1 MTIQNCKKKIKL
13 DKSIRSLLCL
23 FVVILTPLLLTAC
36 DQLNPSAS
44 VKTPPNIVIIF
55 TDDMGYADI
64 NPFNVAELHT
74 PNLDTMAAEGAVF
87 TDFYVAQPVCSASR
101 AALLTGSYSN
111 RVGVQGAFFPN
122 TGVGLALS
130 EITMAEMLKTQ
141 GYSTGHFGKWHLGD
155 NPKFMPNN
163 QGFDSFFGIPF
174 SNDMW
179 PRHPLQERFNFSAL
193 QLYDNESV
201 IEELHD
207 QSDLTQRLT
216 KRSVAFIK
224 ENKDNPFFL
233 YLAHPQPHTPLFAS
247 AAFRGITGKGLY
259 ADVIAE
265 LDWSVGEILNTL
277 KDEGLDDNTLV
288 IFTSDNGPWL
298 SFGNHAGSAEPFR
311 EGKNTTFE
319 GGVREPFIIRWPE
332 QIPAGYKS
340 DTPLMSIDLFPTLA
354 RLAGAEL
361 PEQKIDG
368 LNVWSI
374 LSGQSQDSPHEAYFF
389 YFADNELQGVRY
401 QDWKLVYPHSYEG
414 VNPQTA
420 GQDGVMGS
428 YQPLSVESIALY
440 NLDNDPGETIDV
452 SADHPDVIATIELL
466 ADEMRADLGD
476 SLQGLEGSGRRPV
489 GVVGEG

>member
-1 MTIQNCKKKIKL
+1 M
-13 DKSIRSLLCL
+13 DRGY
-23 FVVILTPLLLTAC
+23 PLVTM
-36 DQLNPSAS
+36 P
-44 VKTPPNIVIIF
+44 VPPNLF
-55 TDDMGYADI
+55 
-64 NPFNVAELHT
+64 E
-74 PNLDTMAAEGAVF
+74 
-87 TDFYVAQPVCSASR
+87 
-101 AALLTGSYSN
+101 
-111 RVGVQGAFFPN
+111 
-122 TGVGLALS
+122 
-130 EITMAEMLKTQ
+130 
-141 GYSTGHFGKWHLGD
+141 
-155 NPKFMPNN
+155 
-163 QGFDSFFGIPF
+163 
-174 SNDMW
+174 
-179 PRHPLQERFNFSAL
+179 
-193 QLYDNESV
+193 
-201 IEELHD
+201 
-207 QSDLTQRLT
+207 
-216 KRSVAFIK
+216 K
-224 ENKDNPFFL
+224 E
-233 YLAHPQPHTPLFAS
+233 
-247 AAFRGITGKGLY
+247 
-259 ADVIAE
+259 
-265 LDWSVGEILNTL
+265 
-277 KDEGLDDNTLV
+277 
-288 IFTSDNGPWL
+288 
-298 SFGNHAGSAEPFR
+298 
-311 EGKNTTFE
+311 NTTFE